1 VGLANS
7 FGIDIIIT
15 DHHQTKKDGMPEAF
29 CIINPH
35 QKACAYPFKY
45 LAGIGL
51 AYKLSQA
58 LMKKRYYSLEK
69 HLDLVALG
77 TVADVA
83 PQKSENRIFTKHGVL
98 RLNDTQNL
106 GLKSLITVS
115 GLGKKDISSS
125 HIGYILGPRIN
136 AMGRIG
142 SADIALKLLLT
153 DNKVEADR
161 LAGILN
167 KENRNRQKIE
177 AKILDEAISKVEM
190 EVNFKEH
197 RVIVLAKDG
206 WHPGVIGIVASRIQ
220 ERYYRPT
227 ILIAL
232 KEDAGKGSGR
242 SIDKFHLFDALTNVK
257 NHLLNFGGHNAAC
270 GLSIHKRNIDKF
282 RDEINIYAK
291 KNISDADLFPEL
303 DIDIDI
309 PLADLNMNLI
319 NELDMLKPYGPEN
332 PRPVFSSSRV
342 MLKGEPRYIGR
353 NGFKMWVTSGGITCE
368 AVSFRRGSIDI
379 PRSGQ
384 IVDIVY
390 SPGIN
395 SWGGI
400 DSIQLDLRDIR
411 IRS

>member
-1 VGLANS
+1 
-7 FGIDIIIT
+7 
-15 DHHQTKKDGMPEAF
+15 
-29 CIINPH
+29 
-35 QKACAYPFKY
+35 
-45 LAGIGL
+45 
-51 AYKLSQA
+51 
-58 LMKKRYYSLEK
+58 
-69 HLDLVALG
+69 
-77 TVADVA
+77 
-83 PQKSENRIFTKHGVL
+83 
-98 RLNDTQNL
+98 
-106 GLKSLITVS
+106 
-115 GLGKKDISSS
+115 
-125 HIGYILGPRIN
+125 
-136 AMGRIG
+136 MGRIG

-232 KEDAGKGSGR
+232 KGDTGRGSGR
-242 SIDKFHLFDALTNVK
+242 SIDKFHLFDALMNVK
-257 NHLLNFGGHNAAC
+257 NHLLDFGGHDAAC